1 MLNTLAG
8 LIFPNLCV
16 GCNGA
21 LLAAEHLICT
31 TCIQNFPETHFHK
44 QANNQLEQAFW
55 GRIPLQQAFAFLTF
69 KKEGIVQKLLHEL
82 KYSNNPEIG
91 VLLGR
96 MYGSKL
102 RNDGVMFDIVLAV
115 PLHKSKQKLRGYNQ
129 SDCFAQGI
137 SESLASA
144 HYTDVLIRKKSTET
158 QTKKNRFDR
167 WLNVDEVFTVKQN
180 QLVQDKKILLV
191 DDVITTGAT
200 IEACAQSLI
209 KYTANLS
216 VASIA
221 CVVHQ

>member
-55 GRIPLQQAFAFLTF
+55 GRVPLQQAFAFLIF

-91 VLLGR
+91 ILLGR

-102 RNDGVMFDIVLAV
+102 RQDGVTFDAVLAI

-137 SESLASA
+137 SESLGCM
-144 HYTDVLIRKKSTET
+144 HYTNVLTRNKSTET
-158 QTKKNRFDR
+158 QTKKGRFDR
-167 WLNVDEVFTVKQN
+167 WLNVDEVFTVAQSELIQN
-180 QLVQDKKILLV
+180 KKVLLV

-209 KYTANLS
+209 KHTPNLS